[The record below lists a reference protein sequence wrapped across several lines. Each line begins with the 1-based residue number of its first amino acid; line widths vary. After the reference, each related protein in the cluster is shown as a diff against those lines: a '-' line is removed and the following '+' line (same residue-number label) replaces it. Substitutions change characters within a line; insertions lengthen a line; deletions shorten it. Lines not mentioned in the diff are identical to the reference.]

1 MNNHEM
7 AISGLLSDDPVYQ
20 ELKESMVKTL
30 SSRLE
35 QYLSDDLL
43 TSVFL
48 GDEYSWELIR
58 CALTE
63 TAIDTLEDFTGND
76 RITYSSAD

>member
-20 ELKESMVKTL
+20 ELKESMVETL

-35 QYLSDDLL
+35 QCLSDDLL

-58 CALTE
+58 CELTE